1 MPEHSSMH
9 LYLNWTKERL
19 DEMDATLASFEAKA
33 SQLRADAKAKAEE
46 FISDLRKRRNE
57 FQAKAKAQAEA
68 SEATWQAAKTQLESQ
83 WNGFEAQ
90 IKTYFETAGK
100 QIEQQQTTFQD
111 IAAAQVKAWRAAAD
125 KFNDAATKVAADKRA
140 NIDAAVKQMKAEAGE
155 AEARLQKL
163 KQAGSESWAALSGA
177 LAETRAAFD
186 RADDAAR
193 KAFKRA
199 AGSAE

>member
-1 MPEHSSMH
+1 MAPQTF
-9 LYLNWTKERL
+9 NIP
-19 DEMDATLASFEAKA
+19 ASAGY
-33 SQLRADAKAKAEE
+33 S
-46 FISDLRKRRNE
+46 
-57 FQAKAKAQAEA
+57 
-68 SEATWQAAKTQLESQ
+68 KTACE
-83 WNGFEAQ
+83 
-90 IKTYFETAGK
+90 
-100 QIEQQQTTFQD
+100 
-111 IAAAQVKAWRAAAD
+111 AAD

-140 NIDAAVKQMKAEAGE
+140 NIDAAVKQMKAEAAE
-155 AEARLQKL
+155 AEVRLQKL